1 MLKGVKG
8 NGIAVG
14 LTNGTYNFGI
24 ITNQSSSDNKFLF
37 QQDAYGQAV
46 GSLHNS
52 APVNSPNAAT
62 YGITT
67 DPTKSGIETET
78 NSNIN
83 YVIKY

>member
-1 MLKGVKG
+1 MKGIKG
-8 NGIAVG
+8 TGIALG
-14 LTNGTYNFGI
+14 LTNGTYDFGI
-24 ITNQSSSDNKFLF
+24 VTNQSSTDNKFLF

-67 DPTKSGIETET
+67 DSTKSGIETEIS
-78 NSNIN
+78 SNIN
-83 YVIKY
+83 YIIKF